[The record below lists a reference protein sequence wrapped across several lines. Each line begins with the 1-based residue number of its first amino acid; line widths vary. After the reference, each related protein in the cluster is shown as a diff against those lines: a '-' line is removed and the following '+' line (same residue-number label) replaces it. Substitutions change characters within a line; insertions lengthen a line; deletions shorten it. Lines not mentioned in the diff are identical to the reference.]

1 MRSGKKDDQAKE
13 MFDEAA
19 KDIEDKLVK
28 VSPHGLTYIAEMKY
42 NRLEHK
48 VSFNINKMINNK
60 LVLVRDKGRGLRNPV
75 LRLKKKQVDEKI
87 SWGLGE
93 GFLSFLSSFG
103 C

>member
-48 VSFNINKMINNK
+48 VRLNIIKMINNM
-60 LVLVRDKGRGLRNPV
+60 LVLVKDKGANTTPFLGFGLPIGSKRSNPSAPH
-75 LRLKKKQVDEKI
+75 LLI
-87 SWGLGE
+87 NY
-93 GFLSFLSSFG
+93 
-103 C
+103 